1 MKVVLLKDVKNLG
14 KKNEI
19 KEVSD
24 GYGRNYLL
32 KNNLAKIATT
42 GEKIIAEKR
51 EKLQEVLN
59 QKEIEAEKEVAKK
72 ISGLTLEMKMKVGKK
87 GELFEAVTP
96 QKISEKIEES
106 GYRIKKENVILDK
119 PIKELGDY
127 NIKINFKNAEEV
139 EIKLQI
145 NKEE

>member
-1 MKVVLLKDVKNLG
+1 MKVVLLKDVKNFG

-19 KEVSD
+19 KDVSD

-59 QKEIEAEKEVAKK
+59 QKEIEAEKEIAKK
-72 ISGLTLEMKMKVGKK
+72 INGLTLEMQMKVGKK

-106 GYRIKKENVILDK
+106 GYQVKKESIVLEK

-127 NIKINFKNAEEV
+127 SIKINFKNAGEV
-139 EIKLQI
+139 EVKLQI